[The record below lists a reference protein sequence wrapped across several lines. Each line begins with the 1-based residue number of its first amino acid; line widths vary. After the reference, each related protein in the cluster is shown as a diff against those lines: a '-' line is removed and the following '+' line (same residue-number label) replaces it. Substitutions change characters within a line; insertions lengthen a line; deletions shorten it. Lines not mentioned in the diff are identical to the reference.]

1 MSLHPFSSHHQ
12 DAPELL
18 CEASSTTSNSD
29 AIPYH
34 AQSVNQCLQLLETTL
49 QGLSQQEVKERG
61 NGAPGNSGN
70 RETTSLRPA
79 FIFLN
84 NLKRKFSLLFLAIAV
99 LSFAMGQFVNG
110 LFVLAAMLLNG
121 GIQGLIQWK
130 ALQSQKISIQNPE
143 LRCTV
148 RREGQSMTIQAHELV
163 IGDMLL
169 IAGGQVLP
177 ADARLVSSTQL
188 QVDESPLTGES
199 VLVPKNAND
208 VLHPAE
214 DVTALSNMV
223 FAGTLIKTG
232 KGEAIVT
239 ALGQQTVM
247 GRIAALA
254 QKTEKRESPFTRR
267 LNALSLQLFFITLA
281 VVALIIGIGL
291 ARHIPV
297 MELVQVG
304 LVIAIAAFPETIP
317 GLASL
322 ILSLGIGRLNE
333 NKVIVKNFQ
342 ALETV
347 GDLSVICT
355 DKTGTLTENYLLLD
369 KLYLP
374 EMGAIT
380 YESKWQTGEGIPTR
394 SVEECLR
401 VGRLNN
407 GTLLEGLRSALMG
420 DPIDVA
426 LYRAAPASL
435 EAGYHARLTIP
446 FDPVTLRSATLCE
459 TPEGQTVSMIKGAPE
474 SVMEQCRFYMKPD
487 GTLAEMTL
495 SQRTEFLTL
504 NRTLAYEHNLRVVG
518 FAQKPILEN
527 DDSGPYANAIFIGWV
542 CLLDPPKPGVRK
554 VLSALKDTGA
564 RMIMITGDQK
574 ATAEMT
580 ARELGLIAR
589 NADEVWLRSDLQ
601 ACESATIP
609 ETVKVFARTK
619 PEEKL
624 AIVESLQQGHQVV
637 AMVGDGVNDS
647 PALQKSDVAIGMGL
661 QGAQT
666 AKDCADIILMN
677 DRLDGIVFAIL
688 ESRIARRK
696 IQSCLQYILSC
707 NLGMILWVAASAL
720 LGFGLPLTVMHL
732 LWLSL
737 VVVSIPALVLA
748 IQPPPALAI
757 EDLNPSDDSAL
768 DAGDWQ
774 PKTAS
779 DKTAQGFRNL
789 QPLSRQDAV
798 NVLLWG
804 GVMAVSAFG
813 SYALCLYLLKLTPAI
828 AATAA
833 FWTLAFS
840 QTVHLFNVQTAQPSV
855 WQASQVKLAD
865 LLHTPITW
873 VVLLLTLVLQALTVY
888 TPIFNAIMGTAPLPW
903 VALVFASLSSL
914 MIMVFSLKKQG

>member
-1 MSLHPFSSHHQ
+1 MSLHPFSAHNQ
-12 DAPELL
+12 DAPALV
-18 CEASSTTSNSD
+18 CEEANANHNHD
-29 AIPYH
+29 AVPYH
-34 AQSVNQCLQLLETTL
+34 AQSVNACLQLLKTTL
-49 QGLSQQEVKERG
+49 QGLSQQEALERG
-61 NGAPGNSGN
+61 KVEQENQDKKEVA
-70 RETTSLRPA
+70 SLRPA

-84 NLKRKFSLLFLAIAV
+84 NLKRKFSFLFLAIAV
-99 LSFAMGQFVNG
+99 LSFAMGQPLNG

-121 GIQGLIQWK
+121 GIQGLVQWK
-130 ALQSQKISIQNPE
+130 ALQSQKVSSQNPE

-148 RREGQSMTIQAHELV
+148 RRDGQSLTIQAHELV

-223 FAGTLIKTG
+223 FAGTLVKTG

-239 ALGQQTVM
+239 ALGHQTVM

-281 VVALIIGIGL
+281 VVALIIGIGM
-291 ARHIPV
+291 ARHIPI

-380 YESKWQTGEGIPTR
+380 YESKWQNGEGLPTR

-407 GTLLEGLRSALMG
+407 GTMLEGLRSALMG

-435 EAGYHARLTIP
+435 EAGYHARMTIP

-487 GTLAEMTL
+487 GSLAEMTL

-518 FAQKPILEN
+518 FAQKPVMEN

-580 ARELGLIAR
+580 ARELGIIRR
-589 NADEVWLRSDLQ
+589 NSDEVWLRSDLQ
-601 ACESATIP
+601 ACESGVIP

-661 QGAQT
+661 QGSQT

-707 NLGMILWVAASAL
+707 NLGMILWVTASAL
-720 LGFGLPLTVMHL
+720 LGFGLPLTVVHL

-748 IQPPPALAI
+748 IQPPPALSI
-757 EDLNPSDDSAL
+757 EDLNPTDDSGNES
-768 DAGDWQ
+768 GDWQ
-774 PKTAS
+774 PKTNA
-779 DKTAQGFRNL
+779 DRDAQGFRNL
-789 QPLSRQDAV
+789 QPLSRQDAI

-804 GVMAVSAFG
+804 GVMAATTFG

-828 AATAA
+828 SATAA
-833 FWTLAFS
+833 FWTLAIN
-840 QTVHLFNVQTAQPSV
+840 QTLHLFNVQTAQSNVLQNRPVTLSELF
-855 WQASQVKLAD
+855 S
-865 LLHTPITW
+865 TPITW
-873 VVLLLTLVLQALTVY
+873 VVIGLAIGLQALTVY
-888 TPIFNAIMGTAPLPW
+888 TPIFNSIMGTAPLPL
-903 VALVFASLSSL
+903 VALGCASLLSL
-914 MIMVFSLKKQG
+914 VMMIFSLKK

>member
-1 MSLHPFSSHHQ
+1 MSLHPFSTHHQ
-12 DAPELL
+12 DAPALA
-18 CEASSTTSNSD
+18 CEASQAAPPD
-29 AIPYH
+29 EAVPYH
-34 AQSVNQCLQLLETTL
+34 AQPVNMCLQLLKTTL
-49 QGLSQQEVKERG
+49 QGLSQQEAEERG
-61 NGAPGNSGN
+61 KGNPGNTGS
-70 RETTSLRPA
+70 REMASLRPA
-79 FIFLN
+79 WMFLN
-84 NLKRKFSLLFLAIAV
+84 NLKRKFSFLFLAIAI
-99 LSFAMGQFVNG
+99 LSFVMGQYVNG

-130 ALQSQKISIQNPE
+130 ALQSQKISVQNPE

-148 RREGQSMTIQAHELV
+148 RREGQSVTIQAHELV
-163 IGDMLL
+163 IGDILL

-239 ALGQQTVM
+239 ALGHQTVM
-247 GRIAALA
+247 GRIASLA
-254 QKTEKRESPFTRR
+254 QKTEKRESPFTRQ
-267 LNALSLQLFFITLA
+267 LNTLSWQIFLITLA
-281 VVALIIGIGL
+281 VVALIIGIGS
-291 ARHIPV
+291 ARHLPL

-380 YESKWQTGEGIPTR
+380 YESKWQNGDGIPTR

-407 GTLLEGLRSALMG
+407 GTMLEGLRSGLMG

-459 TPEGQTVSMIKGAPE
+459 TPDGQTVSMIKGAPE

-542 CLLDPPKPGVRK
+542 CLLDPPKPGVHK
-554 VLSALKDTGA
+554 VLKALQDTGA

-580 ARELGLIAR
+580 ARELGLISR
-589 NADEVWLRSDLQ
+589 NSDEVWLRSDLQ
-601 ACESATIP
+601 ACDSTTIP
-609 ETVKVFARTK
+609 STVKVFARTK

-707 NLGMILWVAASAL
+707 NLGMILWVAASAVS
-720 LGFGLPLTVMHL
+720 GFGLPLTVLHL

-737 VVVSIPALVLA
+737 VVVSVPALVLA
-748 IQPPPALAI
+748 IQPPPPLSI
-757 EDLNPSDDSAL
+757 NDLNPADDNAEE
-768 DAGDWQ
+768 AGDWQ
-774 PKTAS
+774 PSKAL
-779 DKTAQGFRNL
+779 DKDAQGFKTL
-789 QPLSRQDAV
+789 QPLSRQDAM

-804 GVMAVSAFG
+804 GVMAVTTFG
-813 SYALCLYLLKLTPAI
+813 SYALCLFLLKLPPTTS
-828 AATAA
+828 ATAA

-840 QTVHLFNVQTAQPSV
+840 QTLHLLNVQTAQPAV
-855 WQASQVKLAD
+855 WQARPVTLTD

-873 VVLLLTLVLQALTVY
+873 LVMVVAVVLQALTVY
-888 TPIFNAIMGTAPLPW
+888 TPIFNAIMGTAPLPL
-903 VALVFASLSSL
+903 VALGCASLSSL
-914 MIMVFSLKKQG
+914 IMIVFSLKKT